1 MDQAPGPIIARLMP
15 RPANMIANG
24 WVPGWVKAIHT
35 STHAGQHSHYRGP
48 QASKN
53 QETRGSA
60 DDL

>member
-15 RPANMIANG
+15 RPANMIANDCSSRLG
-24 WVPGWVKAIHT
+24 ESDPHLH
-35 STHAGQHSHYRGP
+35 HAGQHSHHRGP
-48 QASKN
+48 QASEN